1 LLESKL
7 RVHAF
12 NNIIDLESGKDP
24 TSRKRKYSVVENG
37 SKTPPLR
44 TPSDKDSLLDTP
56 NKRQMSDEKVIQ

>member
-24 TSRKRKYSVVENG
+24 TNRKRKHNQVDNG

-44 TPSDKDSLLDTP
+44 SPLNKDSLLDTP
-56 NKRQMSDEKVIQ
+56 NKRQISDEKVIQ